1 MDSSL
6 VLGPMLRFV
15 DETSASVWVETQSRA
30 VVVVHAGGRSWQADT
45 FSVHGHH
52 YALVELDQLEP
63 GSTLPYTVEIDGEQV
78 WPEEGSPF
86 PAPAIRTLTSDRPF
100 RMSYGSCRT
109 SEVNDLAAHKTHG
122 VDSLLAFALD
132 LAKRDEENRP
142 DLIAFLGDQVYA
154 DIPSSEMLQLIR
166 DDRGISTRLDA
177 ELRNYEEYTQIYRI
191 AWNGTA
197 IRWLLSTVPSA
208 MIFDD
213 HDIRDDW
220 NSSLLW
226 KRKVETIP
234 WWRDRIVSG
243 LASYWVY
250 QHLGNLSP
258 EDRAADEIWQAVV
271 SHEGPEEFELAPILE
286 AVVEEADQDPERYRW
301 SFCRDYGDVRLIV
314 LDSRAARVLEPGQRS
329 MLDRKELQ
337 WLDERMQGG
346 RRHLLVATSL
356 PFLLPR
362 GLHHIEDW
370 NAVLA
375 DGRWGERL
383 ALLGERIRQAIDLE
397 HWAAFPAS
405 FRAVATMATEV
416 AQGERG
422 AAPETV
428 TFLSGDVHF
437 SYIEEVDQP
446 MQSRVLQAVCS
457 PIRNPLRPAL
467 RWVAA
472 VMSTRVAGPVGGFL
486 SRFVPRTP
494 FHWSTLKKP
503 WFDNNL
509 ASLEVTEEGLKL
521 RWDTGVVREG
531 NHGAPQLEEVTSI
544 VIAPRPAE
552 SRETPSR

>member
-6 VLGPMLRFV
+6 ILGPMLRFV
-15 DETSASVWVETQSRA
+15 DETTASVWVETRA
-30 VVVVHAGGRSWQADT
+30 AARVRVSSAGREWEAAT

-52 YALVELDQLEP
+52 YALVEVKGLEP
-63 GSTLPYTVEIDGEQV
+63 GSSSPYTVEIDGRRV

-86 PAPAIRTLTSDRPF
+86 PAPVIRTIDPDRPF
-100 RMSYGSCRT
+100 RLSYGSCRT
-109 SEVNDLAAHKTHG
+109 SEVNDLAAHKSHG
-122 VDSLLAFALD
+122 VDSLLAFALH
-132 LAKRDEENRP
+132 LADRGEQAAP

-154 DIPSSEMLQLIR
+154 DLPSSEMRQIIR
-166 DDRGISTRLDA
+166 DDRGISTKLDA
-177 ELRNYEEYTQIYRI
+177 ELRNYEEYTQIYRL
-191 AWNGTA
+191 AWSGPA

-226 KRKVETIP
+226 KKKVATIP

-258 EDRAADEIWQAVV
+258 AERAADEIWQAIQ
-271 SHEGPEEFELAPILE
+271 SHPGPGEIELSPIVE
-286 AVVEEADQDPERYRW
+286 AVVEEADRDPERYRW
-301 SFCRDYGDVRLIV
+301 SFCRDFGDTRLIV
-314 LDSRAARVLEPGQRS
+314 LDSRAARVLEPGRRS
-329 MLDRKELQ
+329 MLDPKELQ
-337 WLDERMQGG
+337 WLDERMQGD
-346 RRHLLVATSL
+346 RRHLLIATSL

-383 ALLGERIRQAIDLE
+383 ALAGEWIRQAIDLE
-397 HWAAFPAS
+397 HWAAYPES
-405 FRAVATMATEV
+405 FRAIAAMTTEV
-416 AQGERG
+416 AEGRRG

-437 SYIEEVDQP
+437 SYIEEVDRP

-472 VMSTRVAGPVGGFL
+472 VMSRRVAGPLGGVL
-486 SRFVPRTP
+486 ARFSPHPP
-494 FHWSTLKKP
+494 FHWSTLKNP

-509 ASLEVTEEGLKL
+509 ASLEVTAEGLKL
-521 RWDTGVVREG
+521 RWETGVVIDG
-531 NHGAPQLEEVTSI
+531 NHDAPKLQEVTSI
-544 VIAPRPAE
+544 TIAPHPVAARKPH
-552 SRETPSR
+552 

>member
-6 VLGPMLRFV
+6 VLGPMLRYV
-15 DETSASVWVETQSRA
+15 DETTASVWVETRDTARVRVST
-30 VVVVHAGGRSWQADT
+30 AGREWEAGT

-52 YALVELDQLEP
+52 YALVEVEGLEP
-63 GSTLPYTVEIDGEQV
+63 GSSSPYTVAIDGQQV

-86 PAPAIRTLTSDRPF
+86 PTPIIRTLDPERPF
-100 RMSYGSCRT
+100 RLAYGSCRT

-122 VDSLLAFALD
+122 VDSLLAFALN
-132 LAKRDEENRP
+132 LVARDEAVRP

-154 DIPSSEMLQLIR
+154 DIPSDEMLQLIQ
-166 DDRGISTRLDA
+166 DDRGIDTKLDA
-177 ELRNYEEYTQIYRI
+177 ELRNYEEYTQIYRF
-191 AWNGTA
+191 AWSGPA
-197 IRWLLSTVPSA
+197 IRWLLSTLPSA

-226 KRKVETIP
+226 KRKVATIP

-258 EDRAADEIWQAVV
+258 SERAADEIWQAIK
-271 SHEGPEEFELAPILE
+271 SHQGPGELELSSIVE
-286 AVVEEADQDPERYRW
+286 AVVEEADRNPERYRW
-301 SFCRDYGDVRLIV
+301 SFCRDFGDTRLIV
-314 LDSRAARVLEPGQRS
+314 LDSRAARVLQPGQRS

-337 WLDERMQGG
+337 WLDERIQGD

-383 ALLGERIRQAIDLE
+383 AAVGEWVRQAIDLE
-397 HWAAFPAS
+397 HWAAFPES

-416 AQGERG
+416 ATGQRG

-472 VMSTRVAGPVGGFL
+472 LMSTRVAGPLGGVL
-486 SRFVPRTP
+486 ARFVPQPP

-521 RWDTGVVREG
+521 RWDTGVVSGG
-531 NHGAPQLEEVTSI
+531 NHAAPQLKEVTSI
-544 VIAPRPAE
+544 TIAPRAAE
-552 SRETPSR
+552 ATNAHSR

>member
-1 MDSSL
+1 MDSPL
-6 VLGPMLRFV
+6 ILGPMLRYV
-15 DETSASVWVETQSRA
+15 DETTASVWVETRSTARVRVNAAGNSWEAGTFA
-30 VVVVHAGGRSWQADT
+30 VN
-45 FSVHGHH
+45 GHH
-52 YALVELDQLEP
+52 YALVEVDRLDP
-63 GSTLPYTVEIDGEQV
+63 GSSSPYTVEIDGHRV

-86 PAPAIRTLTSDRPF
+86 PPPTIRTLDPERPF
-100 RMSYGSCRT
+100 RLSYGSCRT
-109 SEVNDLAAHKTHG
+109 SEANDLAAHKTHG

-132 LAKRDEENRP
+132 LAVREEEVRP

-154 DIPSSEMLQLIR
+154 DIPSYEMRELIR
-166 DDRGISTRLDA
+166 EDRGINTKLDA
-177 ELRNYEEYTQIYRI
+177 ELRNYEEYTQIYRL
-191 AWNGTA
+191 AWSNSA
-197 IRWLLSTVPSA
+197 IRWLLSTLPSA

-226 KRKVETIP
+226 KKKVATLP

-258 EDRAADEIWQAVV
+258 DERAADEVWQTIQQ
-271 SHEGPEEFELAPILE
+271 HQGPGELELGPMVE
-286 AVVEEADQDPERYRW
+286 AVVEEADRDPERYRW
-301 SFCRDYGDVRLIV
+301 SFCRDFGDTRLIV
-314 LDSRAARVLEPGQRS
+314 LDSRAARVLEPGKRS
-329 MLDRKELQ
+329 MLDPKELQ
-337 WLDERMQGG
+337 WLDERMQGD

-383 ALLGERIRQAIDLE
+383 ATLGEWIRQSIDLE
-397 HWAAFPAS
+397 HWAAFPES
-405 FRAVATMATEV
+405 FRAVAEMTTEV
-416 AQGERG
+416 AEGRRG

-437 SYIEEVDQP
+437 SYIEEVDHP

-472 VMSTRVAGPVGGFL
+472 LLSTRVAGPLGGVL
-486 SRFVPRTP
+486 ARFVPRPP
-494 FHWSTLKKP
+494 FHWSTLKSP

-509 ASLEVTEEGLKL
+509 ASLEVAEEGLKL
-521 RWDTGVVREG
+521 RWDTGVVSEG
-531 NHGAPQLEEVTSI
+531 NHGAPTLREVTSI
-544 VIAPRPAE
+544 TIAPHSARAP
-552 SRETPSR
+552 R

>member
-1 MDSSL
+1 MDSLL
-6 VLGPMLRFV
+6 VLGPMLRYV
-15 DETSASVWVETQSRA
+15 DETTASVWVET
-30 VVVVHAGGRSWQADT
+30 RSAARVQVSAADGEWAADT

-52 YALVELDQLEP
+52 YALVEVDGLQP
-63 GSTLPYTVEIDGEQV
+63 GSGSPYTVVIDGEQV

-86 PAPAIRTLTSDRPF
+86 PAPIIRTADPDRPF
-100 RMSYGSCRT
+100 RLSYGSCRT
-109 SEVNDLAAHKTHG
+109 SEVNDLAAHKSHG

-132 LAKRDEENRP
+132 LAGKDETARP

-154 DIPSSEMLQLIR
+154 DLPSGEMRELISEDR
-166 DDRGISTRLDA
+166 DINNKLDA
-177 ELRNYEEYTQIYRI
+177 ELRNYEEYSQIYRI
-191 AWNGTA
+191 AWCDPA
-197 IRWLLSTVPSA
+197 IRWLLSTLPSA

-226 KRKVETIP
+226 KKKVATIP
-234 WWRDRIVSG
+234 WWHDRIVSG

-258 EDRAADEIWQAVV
+258 AERAADEIWQTIQSHTGPGELDLGGVV
-271 SHEGPEEFELAPILE
+271 D
-286 AVVEEADQDPERYRW
+286 AVVEEADRDPERYRW
-301 SFCRDYGDVRLIV
+301 SFCRDFGDTRLIV
-314 LDSRAARVLEPGQRS
+314 LDSRAARVLEPGKRS
-329 MLDRKELQ
+329 MLDPKELQ
-337 WLDERMQGG
+337 WLDERMQGD

-362 GLHHIEDW
+362 GLHHVEDW

-383 ALLGERIRQAIDLE
+383 AAAGEWIRQTIDLE
-397 HWAAFPAS
+397 HWAAFPES
-405 FRAVATMATEV
+405 FRAVAAMTTEV
-416 AQGERG
+416 AEGKRG
-422 AAPETV
+422 KAPETV

-437 SYIEEVDQP
+437 SYIEEVDHP

-457 PIRNPLRPAL
+457 PIRNPLRPGL

-472 VMSTRVAGPVGGFL
+472 LMSRRVAGPLGGL
-486 SRFVPRTP
+486 LARFVPNPP
-494 FHWSTLKKP
+494 FHWSTLKQP

-521 RWDTGVVREG
+521 RWDTGVVSEG
-531 NHGAPQLEEVTSI
+531 NHGAPMLKEVTSI
-544 VIAPRPAE
+544 TIAPRPVSA
-552 SRETPSR
+552 RDAR